1 MSDLTMTKTRIHAGI
16 YEGIVMDGASEEAK
30 PDIGVF
36 HLDKELRG
44 LELRRD
50 DEDLRLWHVRF
61 PIPAEM
67 LTDGVQTFVFRHIP
81 GETTLD
87 SFTIVTGE
95 PLSDDIRGEV
105 DLLRA
110 ELNMLKKAFR
120 RHCVET
126 M

>member
-1 MSDLTMTKTRIHAGI
+1 MSELTMTKTRIHAGA
-16 YEGIVMDGASEEAK
+16 YEGVVVDEAGEETQ

-36 HLDKELRG
+36 HLDKELEG
-44 LELRRD
+44 IEMHRD
-50 DEDLRLWHVRF
+50 EQDLRLWHLRF
-61 PIPAEM
+61 PIPAA
-67 LTDGVQTFVFRHIP
+67 LLADGVQTFVFRHVP
-81 GETTLD
+81 DDETLG
-87 SFTIVTGE
+87 SFAIVTGE

-120 RHCVET
+120 RHCIET

>member
-1 MSDLTMTKTRIHAGI
+1 MSDLTMTKTRIHAGV
-16 YEGIVMDGASEEAK
+16 YEGIVVDSAGEDGQ
-30 PDIGVF
+30 PDVGVF
-36 HLDKELRG
+36 HLDKELEG
-44 LELRRD
+44 IEMSRD
-50 DEDLRLWHVRF
+50 AQDLRLWHLRF
-61 PIPAEM
+61 QIPVEL
-67 LTDGVQTFVFRHIP
+67 LTDGVQTFIFRHVP
-81 GETTLD
+81 DDTTLD

-95 PLSDDIRGEV
+95 PLSDDLRGEV